1 MHFREH
7 FICRFFFRD
16 VGHEMT
22 FGCNFTGAET
32 EAPAICSVSQQSE
45 SAKLVV
51 KAFCAQAVP
60 KGHNS
65 CSLHRKILDL
75 KNNLR
80 TEDSKQEMGS
90 SMKMAL
96 KHYPDLLSH
105 RTAGKGLHFE
115 PEAMSDALLIR
126 AQEAVTAYG
135 DPVVTAFTAQIPNLL
150 VGSEPAVSLALST
163 GQSCTIVVN
172 FFLM

>member
-1 MHFREH
+1 MHMHFREH
-7 FICRFFFRD
+7 FIYRSFFCD

-65 CSLHRKILDL
+65 FNFHRKILDL
-75 KNNLR
+75 KNSWQ

-96 KHYPDLLSH
+96 KHHPDLLSH
-105 RTAGKGLHFE
+105 STAGKGMHLE
-115 PEAMSDALLIR
+115 PEAMSDALLIC
-126 AQEAVTAYG
+126 AVRAYG
-135 DPVVTAFTAQIPNLL
+135 DPVVTAFTTQIPNLL
-150 VGSEPAVSLALST
+150 VGSEPAVSLASST

-172 FFLM
+172 LFLM